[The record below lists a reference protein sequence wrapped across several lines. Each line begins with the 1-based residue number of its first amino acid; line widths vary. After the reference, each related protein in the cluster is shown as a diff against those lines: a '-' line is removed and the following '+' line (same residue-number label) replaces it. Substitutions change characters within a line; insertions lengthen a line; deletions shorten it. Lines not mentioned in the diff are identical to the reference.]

1 MVEPL
6 LSVVGATGEDIDMDQ
21 AVNDFERTALVPPR
35 RLGRLLSEARSAQG
49 LTLEDLA
56 GRSAGRFSLAALS
69 SIERG
74 SREITDD
81 EARVLSSV
89 YGIES
94 TALVPP
100 RSQLIVDLDEGLL
113 SVEDRRAQLPRL
125 VHSRDEVLT
134 RYLTMVYSM
143 RQLPPG
149 APLTL
154 RVDDLDVLGEALR
167 VGSGQLTADL
177 EALMANPADLLHH
190 RSRSLRRRVLLPAAG
205 IMVALVGVGALV
217 LVQGQGSA
225 DAIPTAPRIEAVSS
239 QSIERGSVAPVVS
252 VDIGSAVVQE
262 RSADGS
268 PGPVVV
274 RNGDDDGIDVA
285 PGLIEP
291 ATTIR

>member
-1 MVEPL
+1 
-6 LSVVGATGEDIDMDQ
+6 MDQ